1 MLKSLFL
8 KRKAAASQ
16 DKTRENGRMLQLDAV
31 DEVLKIFFLC
41 VCVRDVLM
49 VYNSFFANFDLG
61 NIN

>member
-16 DKTRENGRMLQLDAV
+16 HKTKENGRMLQLDAV
-31 DEVLKIFFLC
+31 DEILKIFFLC
-41 VCVRDVLM
+41 VCDVLM